1 MEVDEIMRA
10 KGAGEREM
18 VGEGAQRKVEKK
30 KRKKNKKKKKKDG
43 DPPNP
48 PEVDVSILQQEL
60 PPQDLAPQFRDNENP
75 NPDQFAPVPPI
86 PKEIPPAPHDNKIRD
101 PQPPPI
107 PPMPKGYKKTSIKDL
122 EKKHKEV
129 KKTIKKLEKELD
141 KLYIEKIH
149 LDRCIGYFNDDSE
162 DFIRQINPPSPPPDD
177 PSPPP
182 PPIPPRPQ
190 EHQKSF
196 VEHLGSAL
204 FSAIPRQEQWTS
216 SVRTHQFAFEC
227 DQRGERVE
235 RHEDPPLPE
244 SFTLFREHTPSSV
257 YNPPEYRSPS
267 PPPPPTPSRP
277 WSTSPKPER
286 HGQCYCYD
294 CVHGHPHPKH

>member
-1 MEVDEIMRA
+1 M
-10 KGAGEREM
+10 
-18 VGEGAQRKVEKK
+18 
-30 KRKKNKKKKKKDG
+30 
-43 DPPNP
+43 
-48 PEVDVSILQQEL
+48 
-60 PPQDLAPQFRDNENP
+60 
-75 NPDQFAPVPPI
+75 
-86 PKEIPPAPHDNKIRD
+86 
-101 PQPPPI
+101 
-107 PPMPKGYKKTSIKDL
+107 
-122 EKKHKEV
+122 KH
-129 KKTIKKLEKELD
+129 
-141 KLYIEKIH
+141 
-149 LDRCIGYFNDDSE
+149 
-162 DFIRQINPPSPPPDD
+162 INPPSPPPDD

-227 DQRGERVE
+227 NQRDERVE

-244 SFTLFREHTPSSV
+244 SFTLFRKRPPSFV

-267 PPPPPTPSRP
+267 PPPPPPPR
-277 WSTSPKPER
+277 STSPKPER

-294 CVHGHPHPKH
+294 CVHGHPHPEH

>member
-1 MEVDEIMRA
+1 M
-10 KGAGEREM
+10 
-18 VGEGAQRKVEKK
+18 
-30 KRKKNKKKKKKDG
+30 
-43 DPPNP
+43 
-48 PEVDVSILQQEL
+48 

-86 PKEIPPAPHDNKIRD
+86 PEEIPPAPCDNEIRD

-107 PPMPKGYKKTSIKDL
+107 PPMPKGYKKTCIKDL

-129 KKTIKKLEKELD
+129 KKTIKQLEKELD
-141 KLYIEKIH
+141 KLYIKKIH
-149 LDRCIGYFNDDSE
+149 LEGCIGYFNDDSE
-162 DFIRQINPPSPPPDD
+162 DFMKQINPPSPPPDD

-204 FSAIPRQEQWTS
+204 FSVIPRQEQWTS
-216 SVRTHQFAFEC
+216 SVCTHQFAFEC
-227 DQRGERVE
+227 DHRGERVE

-244 SFTLFREHTPSSV
+244 SFTLFREHPPSFV

-267 PPPPPTPSRP
+267 PPPPPPPPPPPR
-277 WSTSPKPER
+277 STSPKPEWR
-286 HGQCYCYD
+286 GQCYCYD
-294 CVHGHPHPKH
+294 CVHGHPHLEH

>member
-1 MEVDEIMRA
+1 
-10 KGAGEREM
+10 M
-18 VGEGAQRKVEKK
+18 VGEGARRKVEKK

-48 PEVDVSILQQEL
+48 PEVDVSIPQQEL
-60 PPQDLAPQFRDNENP
+60 PPQDFVPQFRDNENP

-86 PKEIPPAPHDNKIRD
+86 PEEIPPAPRDNEICD

-107 PPMPKGYKKTSIKDL
+107 PPMPKGYKKTCIKDL

-129 KKTIKKLEKELD
+129 KKTIKQLEKELD
-141 KLYIEKIH
+141 KLYIKKIH
-149 LDRCIGYFNDDSE
+149 LDGCIGYFNDDSE
-162 DFIRQINPPSPPPDD
+162 DFMKQINPPSPPPDD

-216 SVRTHQFAFEC
+216 SVHTHQFAFEC
-227 DQRGERVE
+227 D
-235 RHEDPPLPE
+235 
-244 SFTLFREHTPSSV
+244 
-257 YNPPEYRSPS
+257 
-267 PPPPPTPSRP
+267 
-277 WSTSPKPER
+277 
-286 HGQCYCYD
+286 
-294 CVHGHPHPKH
+294 

>member
-1 MEVDEIMRA
+1 MI
-10 KGAGEREM
+10 
-18 VGEGAQRKVEKK
+18 
-30 KRKKNKKKKKKDG
+30 
-43 DPPNP
+43 P
-48 PEVDVSILQQEL
+48 QQEL

-86 PKEIPPAPHDNKIRD
+86 AEEIPPAPRDNKICD

-107 PPMPKGYKKTSIKDL
+107 SPMPKGYKKTSIKDL

-129 KKTIKKLEKELD
+129 KKTIKQLKKELD

-149 LDRCIGYFNDDSE
+149 LDGCIGYFNDDSE
-162 DFIRQINPPSPPPDD
+162 DFMKQINPPSPPPDD
-177 PSPPP
+177 PFPSP
-182 PPIPPRPQ
+182 PPIPPITE

-216 SVRTHQFAFEC
+216 SVHTHQFAFKR
-227 DQRGERVE
+227 DRRDERVE

-244 SFTLFREHTPSSV
+244 SFTLFQERPPSFV
-257 YNPPEYRSPS
+257 YYPPQYRSPS
-267 PPPPPTPSRP
+267 PPPPPPPPRP
-277 WSTSPKPER
+277 QSTSPKPER

-294 CVHGHPHPKH
+294 CVHGHPRPDH

>member
-1 MEVDEIMRA
+1 MSQFCNKNCLLKTLRLNLGTMKI
-10 KGAGEREM
+10 
-18 VGEGAQRKVEKK
+18 QIQINLLLFHPFPKK
-30 KRKKNKKKKKKDG
+30 S
-43 DPPNP
+43 PP
-48 PEVDVSILQQEL
+48 
-60 PPQDLAPQFRDNENP
+60 APRDNE
-75 NPDQFAPVPPI
+75 
-86 PKEIPPAPHDNKIRD
+86 IRD

-107 PPMPKGYKKTSIKDL
+107 PTMPKGYKETFIKDL

-129 KKTIKKLEKELD
+129 KKTIKELKKELD

-149 LDRCIGYFNDDSE
+149 LDACIGYFNDDSE
-162 DFIRQINPPSPPPDD
+162 DFMKQINPPSPPPDD

-227 DQRGERVE
+227 DRRGERVE
-235 RHEDPPLPE
+235 KREGPPLPE
-244 SFTLFREHTPSSV
+244 SFTLFRERPPSFV
-257 YNPPEYRSPS
+257 YNLPEYRSPL
-267 PPPPPTPSRP
+267 PPPPLPSQSP
-277 WSTSPKPER
+277 SPKSEWL
-286 HGQCYCYD
+286 GQCYCYD
-294 CVHGHPHPKH
+294 CVHGHPRPEH